1 MGRRRWTIVAG
12 AATVLILCLVSI
24 SVIAINRA
32 KHQACDVMARSL
44 WLSLHSYIDA
54 HQGCLPPLY
63 IEDPETGQRHS
74 WRVILL
80 PNVTYDYIYGGYSFQ
95 EPWNSPHNR
104 ALFRYVPSYVCPTLS
119 RSSELTNY
127 VAVVGE
133 NTLWPEPKA
142 PSEYPFAEVG
152 ERPTNW
158 PAPRGRKMRRDCWTK
173 IVLVELADSNI
184 PWLEP
189 RDVTLDEFLDAVKR
203 NPQGAFYNKYAKGIQ
218 AIDASGN
225 VIVIDP
231 YDDLDKIRNMFLVAD
246 DRSEAGTEGE
256 SGTAFTVPP
265 APDSAPS
272 AETAVPK
279 VDGR

>member
-1 MGRRRWTIVAG
+1 MKRRKWMVVIGAVAAMG
-12 AATVLILCLVSI
+12 LLCGSI
-24 SVIAINRA
+24 ITWAVNSSHHHSCEIMA
-32 KHQACDVMARSL
+32 KSL
-44 WLSLHSYIDA
+44 ALSIGGYLDSHK
-54 HQGCLPPLY
+54 GCLPPPY

-95 EPWNSPHNR
+95 KPWNSPHNR

-142 PSEYPFAEVG
+142 PNEYPFAEVG

-203 NPQGAFYNKYAKGIQ
+203 NPRGAFYNKYAKGIQ

-231 YDDLDKIRNMFLVAD
+231 YDDLNKIRNMFLVAD

-272 AETAVPK
+272 AETAVHK

>member
-1 MGRRRWTIVAG
+1 MGWRKWIVVAG
-12 AATVLILCLVSI
+12 VMVALGLSLGSI
-24 SVIAINRA
+24 VVVAVNRSKA
-32 KHQACDVMARSL
+32 QACQVMARSL
-44 WLSLHSYIDA
+44 ALSLLCYLDSHK
-54 HQGCLPPLY
+54 GCLPPPY

-142 PSEYPFAEVG
+142 PNEYPFAEVG

-158 PAPRGRKMRRDCWTK
+158 PAPGGGRCGGIAGRR
-173 IVLVELADSNI
+173 
-184 PWLEP
+184 
-189 RDVTLDEFLDAVKR
+189 
-203 NPQGAFYNKYAKGIQ
+203 
-218 AIDASGN
+218 
-225 VIVIDP
+225 
-231 YDDLDKIRNMFLVAD
+231 
-246 DRSEAGTEGE
+246 
-256 SGTAFTVPP
+256 
-265 APDSAPS
+265 
-272 AETAVPK
+272 
-279 VDGR
+279 